1 MKITKARLK
10 EIIQEELEKV
20 LGEEELEEKSVFHAC
35 AAHVALKESGE
46 EGTPIN
52 HTLLE
57 DGSVTHY
64 TIEFEDRIVEGI
76 PADKLDILQ
85 QEGHDHGY
93 KRDDKEHDKK
103 KSRMKYKEELEGTS
117 DHGAMVRPIFASMK
131 EVYDSLE
138 GSPGEQK
145 LFEDELLNGLGDLVV
160 AWRQKRDIQ

>member
-64 TIEFEDRIVEGI
+64 IVEFEDRIVEGI
-76 PADKLDILQ
+76 PADALNVLQ
-85 QEGHDHGY
+85 QEAHKHGY
-93 KRDDKEHDKK
+93 KRDDHEHDEEKP
-103 KSRMKYKEELEGTS
+103 RMKYEDKE
-117 DHGAMVRPIFASMK
+117 
-131 EVYDSLE
+131 
-138 GSPGEQK
+138 
-145 LFEDELLNGLGDLVV
+145 
-160 AWRQKRDIQ
+160 

>member
-64 TIEFEDRIVEGI
+64 TVEFEDRIVEGI
-76 PADKLDILQ
+76 PADALNVLQ
-85 QEGHDHGY
+85 QEKHDTHGY
-93 KRDDKEHDKK
+93 KRDDHEHDESKP
-103 KSRMKYKEELEGTS
+103 RVKYE
-117 DHGAMVRPIFASMK
+117 
-131 EVYDSLE
+131 
-138 GSPGEQK
+138 
-145 LFEDELLNGLGDLVV
+145 
-160 AWRQKRDIQ
+160 IQQ